1 MRSTTTPEPTRK
13 ARLRR
18 RLRHLREARR
28 AIKAVATNGVRS
40 LSTHL
45 IARGMHPDH
54 AHRYN
59 GAATRKANKLG
70 LLSAGVLTRIIPTP
84 KGPRPQDVT
93 LYTHQQVD
101 DLLAI
106 YRPAKNRQN
115 RDAIDA
121 FDRIAGGPLRPAHA
135 LTA

>member
-13 ARLRR
+13 TRLRR
-18 RLRHLREARR
+18 RLRHLRETRR
-28 AIKAVATNGVRS
+28 AIKAVATNPVRS

-59 GAATRKANKLG
+59 GAATRKANQHG
-70 LLSAGVLTRIIPTP
+70 LPSAGILTRTINTP

-93 LYTHQQVD
+93 LYTPTQVD
-101 DLLAI
+101 ALLAI
-106 YRPAKNRQN
+106 YRPAKNR
-115 RDAIDA
+115 DAINA

-135 LTA
+135 LAA